1 MTMNLKMGSQTFI
14 DVQIPLLWG
23 SRAVLQDQLGRLSVI
38 NLSGGASRLEIVGD
52 KPAPGIE
59 FLPSIDGYEILSKG
73 KPIYR
78 YDPEEKTLSS
88 IDLGLPDCQVGRWQ
102 IRVGS
107 NVFSGNTVIGSGVGI
122 AVTEDGIAMGAPLPP
137 GLAKLV
143 V

>member
-1 MTMNLKMGSQTFI
+1 MNLKMGSQTFI

-102 IRVGS
+102 IRTAPDALATRG
-107 NVFSGNTVIGSGVGI
+107 NSGCPDRQQKPNET
-122 AVTEDGIAMGAPLPP
+122 LPQ
-137 GLAKLV
+137 AQRDFIEKSKDCTIQ
-143 V
+143 